1 MEKKPNRLYKARLF
15 VMIFEDKRKLLEL
28 YNAISGK
35 HYEDPELLEINTLEN
50 AIYMSMKNDLSFLI
64 DARLSLYEHQSTYSP
79 NLPLRFLF
87 YLSDMFSGMTM
98 DANLYG
104 TKKVVLP
111 IPRFVVFYNGEE
123 EQPDRQILKLSDLY
137 AAGEEDP
144 MLDLKVLML
153 NVNQGHNP
161 ELMEAC
167 HTLWEYAEYTG
178 RVRKYAK
185 EQPIAEAV
193 ERAITE
199 CIREGILK
207 EFLEKNRREA
217 KNVSIYEYDQEKHI
231 RQEREEAWEAG
242 EKAGREAGWEAGEKA
257 GREAGEKAGREA
269 GQMDKL
275 QELIQKKL
283 AKGKT
288 IPEIAEALEE
298 EEDTIRQMVE
308 EMKMDQREKLTE

>member
-1 MEKKPNRLYKARLF
+1 
-15 VMIFEDKRKLLEL
+15 
-28 YNAISGK
+28 
-35 HYEDPELLEINTLEN
+35 
-50 AIYMSMKNDLSFLI
+50 
-64 DARLSLYEHQSTYSP
+64 
-79 NLPLRFLF
+79 
-87 YLSDMFSGMTM
+87 MTA
-98 DANLYG
+98 DAN
-104 TKKVVLP
+104 
-111 IPRFVVFYNGEE
+111 
-123 EQPDRQILKLSDLY
+123 RQILKLSDLY
-137 AAGEEDP
+137 TVKEDP
-144 MLDLKVLML
+144 MLELKVLML

-178 RVRKYAK
+178 RVRKYAR

-257 GREAGEKAGREA
+257 GEYKGEEK
-269 GQMDKL
+269 KL
-275 QELIQKKL
+275 KEQIQKKL
-283 AKGKT
+283 AKGKA

-298 EEDTIRQMVE
+298 EEDTIRKLIE
-308 EMKMDQREKLTE
+308 EMEG

>member
-1 MEKKPNRLYKARLF
+1 
-15 VMIFEDKRKLLEL
+15 
-28 YNAISGK
+28 
-35 HYEDPELLEINTLEN
+35 
-50 AIYMSMKNDLSFLI
+50 
-64 DARLSLYEHQSTYSP
+64 
-79 NLPLRFLF
+79 
-87 YLSDMFSGMTM
+87 MTM
-98 DANLYG
+98 DAN
-104 TKKVVLP
+104 
-111 IPRFVVFYNGEE
+111 
-123 EQPDRQILKLSDLY
+123 RQILKLSDLY
-137 AAGEEDP
+137 TVKEDL
-144 MLDLKVLML
+144 MLELKVLML

-199 CIREGILK
+199 CIRERILK

-242 EKAGREAGWEAGEKA
+242 EKVGREAGWEAGEKA
-257 GREAGEKAGREA
+257 GEYKGEEK
-269 GQMDKL
+269 KL
-275 QELIQKKL
+275 KEQIQKKL
-283 AKGKT
+283 AKGKA

-298 EEDTIRQMVE
+298 EEDTIRKLIE
-308 EMKMDQREKLTE
+308 EMEG

>member
-1 MEKKPNRLYKARLF
+1 
-15 VMIFEDKRKLLEL
+15 
-28 YNAISGK
+28 
-35 HYEDPELLEINTLEN
+35 
-50 AIYMSMKNDLSFLI
+50 
-64 DARLSLYEHQSTYSP
+64 
-79 NLPLRFLF
+79 
-87 YLSDMFSGMTM
+87 
-98 DANLYG
+98 
-104 TKKVVLP
+104 
-111 IPRFVVFYNGEE
+111 
-123 EQPDRQILKLSDLY
+123 
-137 AAGEEDP
+137 

-161 ELMEAC
+161 ELMEVC
-167 HTLWEYAEYTG
+167 HTLWEYAEYTD

-242 EKAGREAGWEAGEKA
+242 EKAGEHKGE
-257 GREAGEKAGREA
+257 EK
-269 GQMDKL
+269 KL
-275 QELIQKKL
+275 KEQILKKL

-298 EEDTIRQMVE
+298 SEDVIRRLAEDLV
-308 EMKMDQREKLTE
+308 

>member
-1 MEKKPNRLYKARLF
+1 MEKRLNRLYKARLF
-15 VMIFEDKRKLLEL
+15 VMIFEDKKKLLEL
-28 YNAISGK
+28 YNAVSGK

-50 AIYMSMKNDLSFLI
+50 AIYMSMRNDLSFLI

-79 NLPLRFLF
+79 NLALRFLF
-87 YLSDMFSGMTM
+87 YLSDILSGMTA

-104 TKKVVLP
+104 TKKVQIP
-111 IPRFVVFYNGEE
+111 APRFVVFYNGEE
-123 EQPDRQILKLSDLY
+123 EQPDRQILKLSELY
-137 AAGEEDP
+137 AVKEEVP
-144 MLDLKVLML
+144 KLEMEILML

-185 EQPIAEAV
+185 DQPIAEAV

-199 CIREGILK
+199 CIREGVLK

-242 EKAGREAGWEAGEKA
+242 EKVGVRKGE
-257 GREAGEKAGREA
+257 EN
-269 GQMDKL
+269 KL
-275 QELIQKKL
+275 KNQIQKSSQRVNLSPRLQRLWKKRKIL
-283 AKGKT
+283 SKG
-288 IPEIAEALEE
+288 L
-298 EEDTIRQMVE
+298 
-308 EMKMDQREKLTE
+308 

>member
-1 MEKKPNRLYKARLF
+1 
-15 VMIFEDKRKLLEL
+15 MIFEDKRKLLEL

-79 NLPLRFLF
+79 NLPVRFLF
-87 YLSDMFSGMTM
+87 YLSDMFSGMTA

-104 TKKVVLP
+104 TKKVELP
-111 IPRFVVFYNGEE
+111 APRFVVFYNGEAD
-123 EQPDRQILKLSDLY
+123 QPDRQILKLSDLY
-137 AAGEEDP
+137 TVKEEDP

-161 ELMEAC
+161 ELMEVC
-167 HTLWEYAEYTG
+167 HALWEYAEYTE

-242 EKAGREAGWEAGEKA
+242 EKAGRTDHL
-257 GREAGEKAGREA
+257 R
-269 GQMDKL
+269 
-275 QELIQKKL
+275 ELIQKKL

-298 EEDTIRQMVE
+298 EEDTIRRLVE
-308 EMKMDQREKLTE
+308 EMG

>member
-1 MEKKPNRLYKARLF
+1 
-15 VMIFEDKRKLLEL
+15 MIFEDKKKLLEL
-28 YNAISGK
+28 YNAVSGK

-50 AIYMSMKNDLSFLI
+50 AIYMSMRNDLSFLI

-79 NLPLRFLF
+79 NLALRFLF
-87 YLSDMFSGMTM
+87 YLSDILSGMTA

-104 TKKVVLP
+104 TKKVQIP
-111 IPRFVVFYNGEE
+111 APRFVVFYNGEE
-123 EQPDRQILKLSDLY
+123 EQPDRQILKLSELY
-137 AAGEEDP
+137 AVKEEVP
-144 MLDLKVLML
+144 KLEMEILML

-185 EQPIAEAV
+185 DQPIAEAV

-199 CIREGILK
+199 CIREGVLK

-242 EKAGREAGWEAGEKA
+242 ERKGE
-257 GREAGEKAGREA
+257 EN
-269 GQMDKL
+269 KL
-275 QELIQKKL
+275 KNQIQKKL
-283 AKGKT
+283 AKGKSVS
-288 IPEIAEALEE
+288 EIAEALEE
-298 EEDTIRQMVE
+298 EEDTI
-308 EMKMDQREKLTE
+308 QRLVKELS

>member
-1 MEKKPNRLYKARLF
+1 MEKRLNRLYKARLF
-15 VMIFEDKRKLLEL
+15 VMIFEDKKKLLEL
-28 YNAISGK
+28 YNAVSGK

-50 AIYMSMKNDLSFLI
+50 AIYMSMRNDLSFLI

-79 NLPLRFLF
+79 NLALRFLF
-87 YLSDMFSGMTM
+87 YLSDILSGMTA

-104 TKKVVLP
+104 TKKVQIP
-111 IPRFVVFYNGEE
+111 APRFVVFYNGEE
-123 EQPDRQILKLSDLY
+123 EQPDRQILKLSELY
-137 AAGEEDP
+137 AVKEEVP
-144 MLDLKVLML
+144 KLEMEILML

-185 EQPIAEAV
+185 DQPIAEAV

-199 CIREGILK
+199 CIREGVLK

-242 EKAGREAGWEAGEKA
+242 EKAGVRKGE
-257 GREAGEKAGREA
+257 EN
-269 GQMDKL
+269 KL
-275 QELIQKKL
+275 MELIQKKL
-283 AKGKT
+283 AKGKSVS
-288 IPEIAEALEE
+288 EIAEALEE
-298 EEDTIRQMVE
+298 EEDTI
-308 EMKMDQREKLTE
+308 QRLVKELS

>member
-1 MEKKPNRLYKARLF
+1 
-15 VMIFEDKRKLLEL
+15 
-28 YNAISGK
+28 
-35 HYEDPELLEINTLEN
+35 
-50 AIYMSMKNDLSFLI
+50 
-64 DARLSLYEHQSTYSP
+64 
-79 NLPLRFLF
+79 
-87 YLSDMFSGMTM
+87 
-98 DANLYG
+98 
-104 TKKVVLP
+104 
-111 IPRFVVFYNGEE
+111 
-123 EQPDRQILKLSDLY
+123 
-137 AAGEEDP
+137 

-161 ELMEAC
+161 ELMEVC

-242 EKAGREAGWEAGEKA
+242 EHSGE
-257 GREAGEKAGREA
+257 EK
-269 GQMDKL
+269 KL
-275 QELIQKKL
+275 KEQIQKKL
-283 AKGKT
+283 ARGKT

-298 EEDTIRQMVE
+298 NEDTIRKLME
-308 EMKMDQREKLTE
+308 EMGI

>member
-1 MEKKPNRLYKARLF
+1 
-15 VMIFEDKRKLLEL
+15 MIFEDKKKLLEL

-104 TKKVVLP
+104 TKKVELP
-111 IPRFVVFYNGEE
+111 APRFVIFYNGEAD
-123 EQPDRQILKLSDLY
+123 QPDRQILKLSDLY
-137 AAGEEDP
+137 TVKEEDP

-161 ELMEAC
+161 ELMEVC
-167 HTLWEYAEYTG
+167 HTLWEYAEYTD

-242 EKAGREAGWEAGEKA
+242 EKAGWEAGEKA

-269 GQMDKL
+269 GKKAEREAGQMDKL
-275 QELIQKKL
+275 QEQIRKKL

-288 IPEIAEALEE
+288 ISEIAEALEE
-298 EEDTIRQMVE
+298 EEDTIRRMVE
-308 EMKMDQREKLTE
+308 EMTDYPGK

>member
-1 MEKKPNRLYKARLF
+1 MEKRLNRLYKARLF
-15 VMIFEDKRKLLEL
+15 VMIFEDKKKLLEL
-28 YNAISGK
+28 YNAVSGK

-50 AIYMSMKNDLSFLI
+50 AIYMSMRNDLSFLI

-79 NLPLRFLF
+79 NLALRFLF
-87 YLSDMFSGMTM
+87 YLSDILSGMTA

-104 TKKVVLP
+104 TKKVQIP
-111 IPRFVVFYNGEE
+111 APRFVVFYNGEE
-123 EQPDRQILKLSDLY
+123 EQPDRQILKLSELY
-137 AAGEEDP
+137 AVKEEVP
-144 MLDLKVLML
+144 KLEMEILML

-178 RVRKYAK
+178 RVRRYAK
-185 EQPIAEAV
+185 DQPIAEAV

-199 CIREGILK
+199 CIREGVLK

-242 EKAGREAGWEAGEKA
+242 ERKGE
-257 GREAGEKAGREA
+257 EN
-269 GQMDKL
+269 KL
-275 QELIQKKL
+275 KNQIQKKL
-283 AKGKT
+283 AKGKSVS
-288 IPEIAEALEE
+288 EIAEALEE
-298 EEDTIRQMVE
+298 EEDTI
-308 EMKMDQREKLTE
+308 QRLVKELS

>member
-1 MEKKPNRLYKARLF
+1 MLCIPIKHRSEVLRRRQIPPADILF
-15 VMIFEDKRKLLEL
+15 QRKKLLEL

-64 DARLSLYEHQSTYSP
+64 DARLSLYERQSTYSP

-87 YLSDMFSGMTM
+87 YLSDMFSGMTA

-104 TKKVVLP
+104 TKKVELP
-111 IPRFVVFYNGEE
+111 APRFVVFYNGEAD
-123 EQPDRQILKLSDLY
+123 QPDRQILKLSDLY
-137 AAGEEDP
+137 TVKEEDP
-144 MLDLKVLML
+144 MLDLKALVL

-242 EKAGREAGWEAGEKA
+242 EHSGE
-257 GREAGEKAGREA
+257 EK
-269 GQMDKL
+269 KL
-275 QELIQKKL
+275 KEQIQKKL
-283 AKGKT
+283 ARGKT

-298 EEDTIRQMVE
+298 DEDTIRKLMK
-308 EMKMDQREKLTE
+308 EMGI

>member
-79 NLPLRFLF
+79 NLSLRFLF

-98 DANLYG
+98 DAN
-104 TKKVVLP
+104 
-111 IPRFVVFYNGEE
+111 
-123 EQPDRQILKLSDLY
+123 RQILKLSDLY
-137 AAGEEDP
+137 TVKEEEP

-167 HTLWEYAEYTG
+167 RTLWEYAEYTG

-199 CIREGILK
+199 CIQEGILK

-242 EKAGREAGWEAGEKA
+242 EKAGREAG
-257 GREAGEKAGREA
+257 
-269 GQMDKL
+269 QMDKL
-275 QELIQKKL
+275 QEQIQKKL

-298 EEDTIRQMVE
+298 EEDTIRQLMERIVNN
-308 EMKMDQREKLTE
+308 

>member
-1 MEKKPNRLYKARLF
+1 
-15 VMIFEDKRKLLEL
+15 
-28 YNAISGK
+28 
-35 HYEDPELLEINTLEN
+35 
-50 AIYMSMKNDLSFLI
+50 
-64 DARLSLYEHQSTYSP
+64 
-79 NLPLRFLF
+79 
-87 YLSDMFSGMTM
+87 
-98 DANLYG
+98 
-104 TKKVVLP
+104 
-111 IPRFVVFYNGEE
+111 
-123 EQPDRQILKLSDLY
+123 
-137 AAGEEDP
+137 

-199 CIREGILK
+199 CIQEGILK

-242 EKAGREAGWEAGEKA
+242 EHSGE
-257 GREAGEKAGREA
+257 EK
-269 GQMDKL
+269 KL
-275 QELIQKKL
+275 KELIRKKL

-298 EEDTIRQMVE
+298 DEDVIRRLID
-308 EMKMDQREKLTE
+308 EMDRG

>member
-1 MEKKPNRLYKARLF
+1 
-15 VMIFEDKRKLLEL
+15 
-28 YNAISGK
+28 
-35 HYEDPELLEINTLEN
+35 
-50 AIYMSMKNDLSFLI
+50 
-64 DARLSLYEHQSTYSP
+64 
-79 NLPLRFLF
+79 
-87 YLSDMFSGMTM
+87 
-98 DANLYG
+98 
-104 TKKVVLP
+104 
-111 IPRFVVFYNGEE
+111 
-123 EQPDRQILKLSDLY
+123 
-137 AAGEEDP
+137 

-161 ELMEAC
+161 ELMEVC
-167 HTLWEYAEYTG
+167 HTLWEYAEYTD

-242 EKAGREAGWEAGEKA
+242 EKAGWEA
-257 GREAGEKAGREA
+257 GREAGEKTGREA
-269 GQMDKL
+269 GERAGQINKL
-275 QELIQKKL
+275 QEQIRKKL

-298 EEDTIRQMVE
+298 DEDTIRKLIE
-308 EMKMDQREKLTE
+308 EMGI

>member
-1 MEKKPNRLYKARLF
+1 
-15 VMIFEDKRKLLEL
+15 
-28 YNAISGK
+28 
-35 HYEDPELLEINTLEN
+35 
-50 AIYMSMKNDLSFLI
+50 
-64 DARLSLYEHQSTYSP
+64 
-79 NLPLRFLF
+79 
-87 YLSDMFSGMTM
+87 
-98 DANLYG
+98 
-104 TKKVVLP
+104 
-111 IPRFVVFYNGEE
+111 
-123 EQPDRQILKLSDLY
+123 
-137 AAGEEDP
+137 
-144 MLDLKVLML
+144 MLDLKVLMP

-161 ELMEAC
+161 ELMEVC

-207 EFLEKNRREA
+207 EFLERNRREA

-242 EKAGREAGWEAGEKA
+242 EHSGE
-257 GREAGEKAGREA
+257 EK
-269 GQMDKL
+269 KL
-275 QELIQKKL
+275 KELIRKKL

-298 EEDTIRQMVE
+298 SEDVIRRLID
-308 EMKMDQREKLTE
+308 EMDRG

>member
-1 MEKKPNRLYKARLF
+1 MEKRLNRLYKARLF
-15 VMIFEDKRKLLEL
+15 VMIFEDKKKLLEL
-28 YNAISGK
+28 YNAVSGK

-50 AIYMSMKNDLSFLI
+50 AIYMSMRNDLSFLI

-79 NLPLRFLF
+79 NLALRFLF
-87 YLSDMFSGMTM
+87 YLSDILSGMTA

-104 TKKVVLP
+104 TKKVQIP
-111 IPRFVVFYNGEE
+111 APRFVVFYNGEE
-123 EQPDRQILKLSDLY
+123 EQPDRQILKLSELY
-137 AAGEEDP
+137 AVKEEVP
-144 MLDLKVLML
+144 KLEMEILML

-185 EQPIAEAV
+185 DQPIAEAV

-199 CIREGILK
+199 CIREGVLK

-242 EKAGREAGWEAGEKA
+242 ERKGE
-257 GREAGEKAGREA
+257 EN
-269 GQMDKL
+269 KL
-275 QELIQKKL
+275 MELIRKKL
-283 AKGKT
+283 AKGKSVS
-288 IPEIAEALEE
+288 EIAEALEE
-298 EEDTIRQMVE
+298 EEDTI
-308 EMKMDQREKLTE
+308 QRLVKELS

>member
-1 MEKKPNRLYKARLF
+1 
-15 VMIFEDKRKLLEL
+15 MIFEDKRKLLEL

-79 NLPLRFLF
+79 NLPVRFLF
-87 YLSDMFSGMTM
+87 YLSDMFSGMTA

-104 TKKVVLP
+104 TKKVELP
-111 IPRFVVFYNGEE
+111 APRFVVFYNGEAD
-123 EQPDRQILKLSDLY
+123 QPDRQILKLSDLY
-137 AAGEEDP
+137 TVKEEDP

-161 ELMEAC
+161 ELMEVC

-207 EFLEKNRREA
+207 ELPGRLERRL
-217 KNVSIYEYDQEKHI
+217 
-231 RQEREEAWEAG
+231 
-242 EKAGREAGWEAGEKA
+242 AGRLERRLEE
-257 GREAGEKAGREA
+257 
-269 GQMDKL
+269 
-275 QELIQKKL
+275 KL
-283 AKGKT
+283 ARWINCRSRSRRSWPRGRLSRRSRRPWKRKKILSGGWWKRWDKYHL
-288 IPEIAEALEE
+288 ESEARKILG
-298 EEDTIRQMVE
+298 VV
-308 EMKMDQREKLTE
+308 KSV

>member
-1 MEKKPNRLYKARLF
+1 
-15 VMIFEDKRKLLEL
+15 
-28 YNAISGK
+28 
-35 HYEDPELLEINTLEN
+35 
-50 AIYMSMKNDLSFLI
+50 
-64 DARLSLYEHQSTYSP
+64 
-79 NLPLRFLF
+79 
-87 YLSDMFSGMTM
+87 
-98 DANLYG
+98 
-104 TKKVVLP
+104 
-111 IPRFVVFYNGEE
+111 
-123 EQPDRQILKLSDLY
+123 
-137 AAGEEDP
+137 
-144 MLDLKVLML
+144 ML

-161 ELMEAC
+161 ELMEVC

-178 RVRKYAK
+178 RVRKYAR

-242 EKAGREAGWEAGEKA
+242 EKAGREAGEKAGWEAGEKA
-257 GREAGEKAGREA
+257 GRET

-288 IPEIAEALEE
+288 IPEIAEILEE
-298 EEDTIRQMVE
+298 DEDTIRRLAE
-308 EMKMDQREKLTE
+308 EMEMD

>member
-1 MEKKPNRLYKARLF
+1 
-15 VMIFEDKRKLLEL
+15 
-28 YNAISGK
+28 
-35 HYEDPELLEINTLEN
+35 
-50 AIYMSMKNDLSFLI
+50 
-64 DARLSLYEHQSTYSP
+64 
-79 NLPLRFLF
+79 
-87 YLSDMFSGMTM
+87 
-98 DANLYG
+98 
-104 TKKVVLP
+104 
-111 IPRFVVFYNGEE
+111 
-123 EQPDRQILKLSDLY
+123 
-137 AAGEEDP
+137 

-161 ELMEAC
+161 ELMEVC

-178 RVRKYAK
+178 RVRKYAR

-242 EKAGREAGWEAGEKA
+242 EKAGREAGEKAGWEAGEKA
-257 GREAGEKAGREA
+257 GRET

-288 IPEIAEALEE
+288 IPEIAEILEE
-298 EEDTIRQMVE
+298 DEDTIRRLAE
-308 EMKMDQREKLTE
+308 EMEMD

>member
-1 MEKKPNRLYKARLF
+1 
-15 VMIFEDKRKLLEL
+15 
-28 YNAISGK
+28 
-35 HYEDPELLEINTLEN
+35 
-50 AIYMSMKNDLSFLI
+50 
-64 DARLSLYEHQSTYSP
+64 
-79 NLPLRFLF
+79 
-87 YLSDMFSGMTM
+87 
-98 DANLYG
+98 
-104 TKKVVLP
+104 
-111 IPRFVVFYNGEE
+111 
-123 EQPDRQILKLSDLY
+123 
-137 AAGEEDP
+137 

-161 ELMEAC
+161 ELMEVC

-242 EKAGREAGWEAGEKA
+242 EHSGE
-257 GREAGEKAGREA
+257 EK
-269 GQMDKL
+269 KL
-275 QELIQKKL
+275 KELIQKKL

-298 EEDTIRQMVE
+298 DEDVIRRLIDEIHQG
-308 EMKMDQREKLTE
+308 